1 MQHFHAVI
9 AKKSSQQQHQK
20 EEVEK
25 GEKKKLTK
33 FTWAQKQKRK
43 LWQWSCKL
51 LIHRIIIPW
60 VHHEHTHTH
69 WERERETERLVYY
82 SHLLEMFLLWHL
94 LMHSLRYSPLTV
106 KPMSWESLPPLHS
119 SLPPLTDHNRAA
131 PPLFPTRLTCWLYC
145 IYNVFIA

>member
-20 EEVEK
+20 EEVEE
-25 GEKKKLTK
+25 GEKKKLAK

-69 WERERETERLVYY
+69 TLRARERDRETGI
-82 SHLLEMFLLWHL
+82 LLTPTRNVSVVAPLDAFIALF
-94 LMHSLRYSPLTV
+94 SPHCEANV
-106 KPMSWESLPPLHS
+106 VGVVAS
-119 SLPPLTDHNRAA
+119 
-131 PPLFPTRLTCWLYC
+131 PPLFYPASNRPQQSSPTSLPHQAYLL
-145 IYNVFIA
+145 IVLHL